1 MNQTKAQY
9 KRASFSLNRIKEVE
23 IRIIFLRIGDIDTL
37 NEKFFAEILIESRW
51 EDPKL
56 SLEFESDSDSSL
68 AEEEKELNNP
78 NKYWNPKI
86 YVENSLNDPKQTVY
100 YKVKKELIDTNVGQ
114 NELNSSQSKTF
125 TKFWLYEYRKIKG
138 HFFEKLDLQYFPL
151 DVQGLSI
158 IVTTFKSNKEVSLI
172 HNTKKSSI
180 INNNLTVDKNI
191 W

>member
-1 MNQTKAQY
+1 MNIAKSQK
-9 KRASFSLNRIKEVE
+9 KRASFSSVKIKEVE

-37 NEKFFAEILIESRW
+37 NERFFAEILIESKW

-56 SLEFESDSDSSL
+56 SIEFHSDTNSTID
-68 AEEEKELNNP
+68 EEEKELNHP

-100 YKVKKELIDTNVGQ
+100 YKVKKEVLDDQMESNEIDFKK
-114 NELNSSQSKTF
+114 SKSI

-138 HFFEKLDLQYFPL
+138 YFFEKLDLQYFPL
-151 DVQGLSI
+151 DVQDLSI
-158 IVTTFKSNKEVSLI
+158 IVTTYKSNKELSLI
-172 HNTKKSSI
+172 HNRKKCSI